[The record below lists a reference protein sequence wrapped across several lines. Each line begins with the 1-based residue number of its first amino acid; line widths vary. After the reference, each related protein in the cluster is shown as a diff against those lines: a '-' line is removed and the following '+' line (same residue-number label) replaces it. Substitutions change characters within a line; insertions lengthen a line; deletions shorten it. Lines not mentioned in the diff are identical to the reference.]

1 MDRQYIAIKLW
12 PEEDRPRE
20 KLLKRGLAAL
30 SNYELLAILLRSGK
44 AGESALDLARR
55 ILGDC
60 ENDLS
65 RLACLSVKDL
75 MKKYDGIGIAKASS
89 IIVAAELGRRRMM
102 ASVDLKQ
109 SLGSSIEVYNYIA
122 PVLKD
127 LDHEEFWVIFL
138 NRSNRILGK
147 QCLFSGGFT
156 ATMTDVRVVFK
167 EALVMKASAI
177 IIVHNHPSGS
187 LYPSEQD
194 ISVTAQIRDA
204 GKLLQINLYDHLII
218 GGASYFS
225 FVDEN
230 LIYLPQKKIKKKK
243 KQESCPQKLTE

>member
-1 MDRQYIAIKLW
+1 MCVIMGRQYIAIKLW
-12 PEEDRPRE
+12 SEEDRPRE

-30 SNYELLAILLRSGK
+30 SNYELLAILLRSGRE
-44 AGESALDLARR
+44 GESALDLARR

-60 ENDLS
+60 ENDLN

-75 MKKYDGIGIAKASS
+75 MKKYDGVGIAKAAS
-89 IIVAAELGRRRMM
+89 IIVAAELGRRRIM

-109 SLGSSIEVYNYIA
+109 SLCSSIEVYNYIA

-138 NRSNRILGK
+138 SRSNRILGK

-156 ATMTDVRVVFK
+156 ATMIDVRVVFK

-177 IIVHNHPSGS
+177 IIAHNHPSGS
-187 LYPSEQD
+187 LYPSDQD
-194 ISVTAQIRDA
+194 ISVTNQIRDA
-204 GKLLQINLYDHLII
+204 GKLLQIILYDHLII
-218 GGASYFS
+218 GGNSYFS

-230 LIYLPQKKIKKKK
+230 LMNLPENNTKRNKETKTV
-243 KQESCPQKLTE
+243 S